1 MTSTDL
7 QRLYNTAWL
16 FASRA
21 HVGQTM
27 KGSDLPYTT
36 HVAMVANELIFAD
49 RESDIGDLA
58 IAMPAAILHDVI
70 EDTATSEE
78 VLAEVFGAAVAST
91 VACLSK
97 NLIVPF
103 SDERYFQAIA
113 AHSREA
119 AAIKL
124 CDRITNLQS
133 APSTWSLDKRASYH
147 EESAQIL
154 AALGPA
160 NEYLNHRLTDVMA
173 RYKALYVDEQC
184 GSLDS
189 PS

>member
-1 MTSTDL
+1 MTCTDL
-7 QRLYNTAWL
+7 QHLYNKAWL
-16 FASRA
+16 FASHA
-21 HVGQTM
+21 HVGQMM

-58 IAMPAAILHDVI
+58 VAMPAALLHDVI
-70 EDTATSEE
+70 EDTGTSEE
-78 VLAEVFGAAVAST
+78 ALAEVFGAAVAST
-91 VACLSK
+91 VGCLSK

-103 SDERYFQAIA
+103 SDEGYFQAIA

-133 APSTWSLDKRASYH
+133 APSTWSLEKRASYY

-154 AALGPA
+154 AALGPT
-160 NEYLNHRLTDVMA
+160 NDYLNRRLTDAMA
-173 RYKALYVDEQC
+173 RYKSLHVDQQREI
-184 GSLDS
+184 
-189 PS
+189 

>member
-7 QRLYNTAWL
+7 QRLYNNAWL
-16 FASRA
+16 FASHA
-21 HVGQTM
+21 HVGQMM

-36 HVAMVANELIFAD
+36 HFAMVANELIFAD

-58 IAMPAAILHDVI
+58 VAMPAALLHDVI
-70 EDTATSEE
+70 EDTGTSEE
-78 VLAEVFGAAVAST
+78 ALAEVFGAAVAST

-103 SDERYFQAIA
+103 SDEGYFQAIA

-133 APSTWSLDKRASYH
+133 APSTWSLEKRASYY

-154 AALGPA
+154 AALGPT
-160 NEYLNHRLTDVMA
+160 NDYLNRRLTDAMA
-173 RYKALYVDEQC
+173 RYKSLHVDQQREI
-184 GSLDS
+184 
-189 PS
+189 